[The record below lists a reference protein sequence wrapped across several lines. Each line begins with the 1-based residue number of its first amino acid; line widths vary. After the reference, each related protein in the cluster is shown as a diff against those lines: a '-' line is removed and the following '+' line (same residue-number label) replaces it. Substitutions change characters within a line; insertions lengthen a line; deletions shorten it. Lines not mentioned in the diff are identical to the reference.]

1 MNIINNLPNEIQELI
16 YNQYLEKQRDY
27 HINQYKNRIK
37 LLYFDKLK
45 ENIEH
50 INTYI
55 VDECFNSYSDLEENS
70 DYDLDEMEED
80 FNDNAYKCFVEY
92 YFGLCKYV

>member
-1 MNIINNLPNEIQELI
+1 MNIIKNLPLEIQELI

-45 ENIEH
+45 ENIQH

-55 VDECFNSYSDLEENS
+55 VDDCFNSYSDLDENS
-70 DYDLDEMEED
+70 DYDLEKMEED
-80 FNDNAYKCFVEY
+80 FYDNAYKEFVETY
-92 YFGLCKYV
+92 LKLCKYV